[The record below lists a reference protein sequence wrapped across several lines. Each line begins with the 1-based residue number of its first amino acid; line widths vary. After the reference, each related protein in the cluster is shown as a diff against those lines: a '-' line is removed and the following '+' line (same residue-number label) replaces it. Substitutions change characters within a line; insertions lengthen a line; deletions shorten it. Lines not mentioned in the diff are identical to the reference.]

1 MMNVKI
7 TKEFLKEV
15 ELIKK
20 ASEIKTI
27 YWLISPH
34 DYGYTTSFD
43 ISLTEVKRFWEDEF
57 LFDFGDYKR
66 EIKDRQERFTA
77 ELEKNYLC
85 EAYPDRVVDDEEEED
100 DDEEYPIPPEKKREF
115 FEAAEYNYYIE
126 VARLLAKR
134 IQNYLE
140 KPEDEKIYISCHGKL
155 LVAYDDAERKEPQT
169 EWEKEYRHLTQR
181 FEILKVK
188 LNIPEHRT
196 IDTYDALTE
205 EDLKVLNKL
214 RYWHEINRTV
224 LLGKYYVLLSN
235 IVGFFADSKGKLK
248 DGVTFEEINSKKYL
262 TLIENGQKVRTIA
275 WDDEPVNKIYE
286 CWGEEEM
293 NTLE

>member
-20 ASEIKTI
+20 ASEIKRMF
-27 YWLISPH
+27 WLISPR

-43 ISLTEVKRFWEDEF
+43 ISLTESDRFWEDEF
-57 LFDFGDYKR
+57 LFDFGSCKS
-66 EIKDRQERFTA
+66 EIKEKQDRFKA

-85 EAYPDRVVDDEEEED
+85 KMYPDRVLDDEEEED
-100 DDEEYPIPPEKKREF
+100 DDEECPIPPEKEREF
-115 FEAAEYNYYIE
+115 LEEAEYNYYIE
-126 VARLLAKR
+126 VARALVKR

-140 KPEDEKIYISCHGKL
+140 KSDDEKIYISCNGGL
-155 LVAYDDAERKEPQT
+155 LVAYDDTERKEPQT

-188 LNIPEHRT
+188 LNVPEHRA
-196 IDTYDALTE
+196 IDTYDALAE
-205 EDLKVLNKL
+205 EDLKVLDKL

-235 IVGFFADSKGKLK
+235 IVEFFADSKGKLK
-248 DGVTFEEINSKKYL
+248 DGVTFEKTTTKKYL
-262 TLIENGQKVRTIA
+262 TLIENGQKVRAIA
-275 WDDEPVNKIYE
+275 WDDEPVHKIYE

-293 NTLE
+293 NVLE